1 MSNFSQ
7 IMNDRSEA
15 RRIYN
20 QRKKISQLEL
30 KNEKLEQEIKELK
43 EMWKD
48 TNVII
53 KDNKKLMMNRN
64 AYDYLEEK
72 DKKIERLNKSLE
84 EQRHFYLKELENK
97 DNIINEF
104 EKYIKENSWYYNTS
118 DGCQWVNQFK
128 VLDKLKEL
136 KGNE

>member
-20 QRKKISQLEL
+20 QRRKISQLEL
-30 KNEKLEQEIKELK
+30 KNKKLEQEIKQFR

-48 TNVII
+48 TNII
-53 KDNKKLMMNRN
+53 IRDDKKLMLNGN
-64 AYDYLEEK
+64 AYNCLEEK
-72 DKKIERLNKSLE
+72 DKEINRLN
-84 EQRHFYLKELENK
+84 
-97 DNIINEF
+97 NIINEL

-136 KGNE
+136 KESGNND